1 MSQNC
6 STKNE
11 NRLLELTVSN
21 DQLTQLYDSNI
32 LENNK
37 NTLKKVTSLN
47 TSRLET
53 KYKSNTCQKTYKVK
67 LSNYKKH
74 QNAFS
79 TAYNELKMSYESI
92 KKFKKD
98 SLSDNNI
105 SEFGELE
112 ELDYIVNTIYFY

>member
-6 STKNE
+6 STKNK

-21 DQLTQLYDSNI
+21 DQLTQLHDSNI
-32 LENNK
+32 LEDNK
-37 NTLKKVTSLN
+37 NTIKKVTSLN

-53 KYKSNTCQKTYKVK
+53 KHKSNTCQKTYKVK

-74 QNAFS
+74 QTAFS

-112 ELDYIVNTIYFY
+112 ELDSIVNAIYFY

>member
-21 DQLTQLYDSNI
+21 DQLTQLHDSNI
-32 LENNK
+32 LEDNK
-37 NTLKKVTSLN
+37 NTIKKVTSLN

-53 KYKSNTCQKTYKVK
+53 KHKSNTCQKTYKVK